1 MKLISKVDV
10 KRVGDNDKVSLGVIY
25 NDGIAF
31 CGSVE
36 DREQKGDK
44 VKGSTRVGNGKYK
57 LCLRKSGRHYEKFS
71 SKWGKDWFRGTPCVY
86 TSIEDGYKYILDCPN
101 GHRFM
106 YIMVHTGNNDGHTE
120 GCLLPNYSL
129 DFKSDIGGNSMGAFK
144 DIYSIWR
151 DSIEAS
157 DKIDEWGNKYIEI
170 EYSDVEDGK

>member
-44 VKGSTRVGNGKYK
+44 VKGSTRVGNGKFK
-57 LCLRKSGRHYEKFS
+57 LALRKAGRHYDKYVA
-71 SKWGKDWFRGTPCVY
+71 KWGADFWRGTPCIY
-86 TSIEDGYKYILDCPN
+86 TDVVDGYKWVLNCPN
-101 GHRFM
+101 GHSFTYVM
-106 YIMVHTGNNDGHTE
+106 AHSGNNSNHTE
-120 GCLLPNYSL
+120 GCLLPNYTL
-129 DFKSDIGGNSMGAFK
+129 DFKNDVGGGSVDALK
-144 DIYSIWR
+144 DIYPIWR

-157 DKIDEWGNKYIEI
+157 DKVDEWGNKYIEI